1 MVAPLTDFMYGIL
14 RADLYQLLFKKVTVL
29 TAIKTAIRYGFHE
42 VSYFSLCSV
51 SLWSLPKNGLFK
63 ETVFC

>member
-14 RADLYQLLFKKVTVL
+14 RADLCQLLFKKVTVL
-29 TAIKTAIRYGFHE
+29 TAIKAAIHYGFHE

-51 SLWSLPKNGLFK
+51 SL
-63 ETVFC
+63 